1 MVNPLVTFVGNAT
14 ADLELRY
21 TQNGVAVANGT
32 VAVNDRVFDRQTNEF
47 KDGPTTFVR
56 FSAWRELGEHAA
68 QSIKKGQQVILV
80 GKLEQNEYTD
90 KEGVKRTSFEVTA
103 EHLAASVRFGTTEFR
118 KSARPDQNAQAQA
131 QYGQQGGG
139 VQQQAQ
145 AAQAQG
151 YTPAQ
156 QQAPGQY
163 QNPPAQQMQQPPVQQ
178 QAPAQ
183 PYDQGQQYAQ
193 QQGQPVQ
200 QQAAPQQQAVPA
212 GVPAAGANPFGP
224 GATDG
229 DMF

>member
-1 MVNPLVTFVGNAT
+1 MANLPQTYVGNLT
-14 ADLELRY
+14 ADPELRY
-21 TQNGVAVANGT
+21 TQNGIAVANGT
-32 VAVNDRVFDRQTNEF
+32 VAVNERVLDKQTNEW
-47 KDGPTTFVR
+47 KDGPTTFMR

-68 QSIKKGQQVILV
+68 QSFSKGQEVILV
-80 GKLEQNEYTD
+80 GKLSQNDFVD
-90 KEGVKRTSFEVTA
+90 KEGNKRTSYEVTA
-103 EHLAASVRFGTTEFR
+103 DHLGASVRFGTTEFR

-131 QYGQQGGG
+131 QYGQQGGN

-151 YTPAQ
+151 YSPAQ

-163 QNPPAQQMQQPPVQQ
+163 QAPPAQQMQQPPVQQ

-183 PYDQGQQYAQ
+183 QYDQSQQYA

-200 QQAAPQQQAVPA
+200 QQAPQQQAVPA

-229 DMF
+229 GMF